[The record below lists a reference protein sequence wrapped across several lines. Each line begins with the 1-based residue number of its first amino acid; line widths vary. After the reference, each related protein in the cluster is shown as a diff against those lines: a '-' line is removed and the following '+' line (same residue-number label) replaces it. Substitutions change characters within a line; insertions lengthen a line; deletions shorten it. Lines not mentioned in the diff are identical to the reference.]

1 MMRAFL
7 RAAGWIAAFA
17 ALAAGLWLV
26 LRPKPV
32 RCDVATV
39 DRGPLVVMVEED
51 GRTRLKER
59 YVVSAPLA
67 GTVDR
72 VTLKP
77 GDDVRANETV
87 LARIAASDPSLL
99 DERTRAQAEARIRT
113 SEAARSRADAE
124 LARAEAELEHVR
136 SEFESVRK
144 AAESNAASVRELEDE
159 RVMLRSAESTVAAS
173 RFARAM
179 AEFELEQA
187 RAALLQHTGGAASP
201 SSLEVRSPITGKVLR
216 VIRENSGAVAPGEA
230 LVELGSLSELE
241 VAVDV
246 LSDQAVRVRAG
257 QQVSIER
264 WGGQTPLE
272 GVVRVVEPS
281 GFTKISALG
290 VEEQRVNVVI
300 DFLDA
305 AEARPS
311 LGDNFRVEARIK
323 VLAKPDVVR
332 VPLGALVQRGGKWAV
347 YALENG
353 IARLRPVSLGERA
366 GQVAEVVE
374 GLAVGETVVVFPS
387 DQVTDGAKVKV
398 RVGDGA

>member
-32 RCDVATV
+32 RCDVATI

-187 RAALLQHTGGAASP
+187 RAALLQHTGGASSP